1 MIETKEF
8 IWLTNDLVFKHVF
21 SNKRIIKDY
30 YNSYLKYIN
39 SDLSISNVRV
49 TKQKYIQND
58 NIKLH
63 DYYLDIVLV
72 LSNGEIVNIEM
83 YNNFRDTECMKSLAY
98 ASHIYSHQLKKHNPY
113 KNLKKVTSFNIMSC
127 NYKLSNNEIINK
139 YELINVINHEKIL
152 KKALKCC

>member
-1 MIETKEF
+1 MTRRNKFFYFECTKIENVSLEKEAVYLIETKEF
-8 IWLTNDLVFKHVF
+8 IWLTNDSVFKHVF

-30 YNSYLKYIN
+30 YNSYLKYFN
-39 SDLSISNVRV
+39 SDLSILNVRV

-72 LSNGEIVNIEM
+72 LSNEEIVNIEM

-98 ASHIYSHQLKKHNPY
+98 ASQYIHI
-113 KNLKKVTSFNIMSC
+113 NLKS
-127 NYKLSNNEIINK
+127 II
-139 YELINVINHEKIL
+139 LIKIL
-152 KKALKCC
+152 RK